1 MQEWSKLQEAQ
12 EDIAKVYA
20 GGNNSFL
27 EDDFM

>member
-1 MQEWSKLQEAQ
+1 LKEAQ

-20 GGNNSFL
+20 GGNNEFL